1 MVISVFPYLEATYLL
16 QNLTVTKKEIDYLL
30 STSCPLLVGT
40 LFFKGLPPF
49 LLTFFGLLCFV
60 FGFFFGL
67 WLFDFESSGFVS
79 CLL

>member
-1 MVISVFPYLEATYLL
+1 MVTSVFPYLETTYLL
-16 QNLTVTKKEIDYLL
+16 HNLTVTKKEIDYLL

-40 LFFKGLPPF
+40 LFFLGTPTLSTDLFWPF
-49 LLTFFGLLCFV
+49 MFCFW
-60 FGFFFGL
+60 FFFGL